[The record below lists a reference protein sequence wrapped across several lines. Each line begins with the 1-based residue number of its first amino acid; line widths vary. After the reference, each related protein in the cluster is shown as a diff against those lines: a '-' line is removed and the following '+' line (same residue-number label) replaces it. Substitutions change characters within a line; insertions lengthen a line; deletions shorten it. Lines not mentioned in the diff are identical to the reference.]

1 VNLVGGGWRDLPVVD
16 ALPGIV
22 AALREAG
29 SIVVEAEP
37 GAGKTTLVPL
47 AIAADPGLGE
57 RKVLVLE
64 PRRIAARAAAVRMAA
79 LTGTPPGGYVG
90 YATRLDTR
98 LSAATRVEVVTE
110 GVLIRRLLAD
120 PAIEDIGTVV
130 FDEFHERGLDADLA
144 LALLLDAREALR
156 PDLKLAV
163 MSATIAAR
171 EVQALVP
178 EARTIR
184 VPGRTFPVETVYLDR
199 PAPHEVASA
208 AASAALV
215 AMRDRPGDVLVF
227 LPGEAE
233 IRRAVDELAARGAA
247 AKVCPLHASLPDAA
261 QDEAIAPS
269 RDGRRKIV
277 LATTIA
283 ETSLTIEGVTAVV
296 DTGLKRSP
304 RYDARRGVTRL
315 RTVRVSLAAADQRKG
330 RAGRL
335 GPGVCY
341 RLWPE
346 AETRQLDAHDEPEIL
361 SADLASLVLTIA
373 SWGVWDPAALAWID
387 PPPPGRVAEAKAL
400 LASLGAIQAKG
411 AITPAGRRMA
421 AIPAHPRLAHMIDA
435 GDRLGHGAAACLLAA
450 LLSEPDVLPRA
461 DSADLALRL
470 DAVKPGGRASRGAGQ
485 RIAATA
491 RQLRSAARIGR
502 EFGGEFGGGDEGLLT
517 ALAWPDRIAQRR
529 GGDGRFLMASG
540 GGARLD
546 AADPL
551 AREPFL
557 AIADLDY
564 GKDALEGRVRLAA
577 ALTLDI
583 IERHFGDRIETADRI
598 AWDQRARA
606 VSAFRE
612 RKLGALVL
620 DRQPLAAPDPGAV
633 AAALLEGVRREGL
646 AALPWTDAARSLQA
660 RVAFLAR
667 RDAAGGWPDLS
678 DARLAET
685 LDEWLPPWIAGMAR
699 LSDLAGLDLAAVL
712 KEAMDRDQRK
722 ALERLAP
729 ETFEAPS
736 GQRVAI
742 DYADEGGPTAHVRV
756 QEMFGLKE
764 TPHLAGG
771 RAPLR
776 LSLLSPAHRPVALT
790 TDIAAFWRGG
800 YLDARRDL
808 RGRYP
813 KHAWPEDAANAS
825 PARPNRPR

>member
-1 VNLVGGGWRDLPVVD
+1 MRLAGDDWRALPVVA
-16 ALPGIV
+16 ALPSLL

-29 SIVVEAEP
+29 SVVVEAEP

-47 AIAADPGLGE
+47 AIAADRDLGE

-79 LTGTPPGGYVG
+79 LTGAQPGGYVG
-90 YATRLDTR
+90 YATRLDSR
-98 LSAATRVEVVTE
+98 VSAETRVEVVTE

-120 PAIEDIGTVV
+120 PAIEDIGAVV
-130 FDEFHERGLDADLA
+130 FDEFHERSLDADLA
-144 LALLLDAREALR
+144 LALLLDVREGLR
-156 PDLKLAV
+156 PDLKLVV
-163 MSATIAAR
+163 MSATIAATA
-171 EVQALVP
+171 VQALIP
-178 EARTIR
+178 HARAIR
-184 VPGRTFPVETVYLDR
+184 VPGRAFPVEVVHLDR
-199 PAPHEVASA
+199 PQLHMVASA
-208 AASAALV
+208 AASASRMAL
-215 AMRDRPGDVLVF
+215 RETPGDVLTF

-233 IRRAVDELAARGAA
+233 IRRAAEQLAATGTA
-247 AKVCPLHASLPDAA
+247 AKVRPLYANLPDAA

-269 RDGRRKIV
+269 RDGSRKIV

-315 RTVRVSLAAADQRKG
+315 RTVRVSLAAAEQRKG

-335 GPGVCY
+335 GPGRCY

-361 SADLASLVLTIA
+361 SADLASLALTIA
-373 SWGVWDPAALAWID
+373 SWGVGDPAALAWID

-400 LASLGAIQAKG
+400 LVSLGAIDARG
-411 AITPAGRRMA
+411 AITAAGRRMA
-421 AIPAHPRLAHMIDA
+421 AIPAHPRLAHMIEA
-435 GDRLGHGAAACLLAA
+435 GDRLGLGAAACLLAA
-450 LLSEPDVLPRA
+450 LLSEPDVLPDA
-461 DSADLALRL
+461 GSADLGLRL
-470 DAVKPGGRASRGAGQ
+470 DAVKRGGRASQ

-491 RQLRSAARIGR
+491 RRLRSAAGIAGDARH
-502 EFGGEFGGGDEGLLT
+502 GDEGLL
-517 ALAWPDRIAQRR
+517 AAFAWPDRIARGR

-540 GGARLD
+540 GGAKLD
-546 AADPL
+546 PADAL

-564 GKDALEGRVRLAA
+564 GKDALEARVRLAA
-577 ALTLDI
+577 PLSLEA
-583 IERHFGDRIETADRI
+583 IERHFGERIETADRV
-598 AWDQRARA
+598 AWDARSRA
-606 VSAFRE
+606 VSAVRE
-612 RKLGALVL
+612 RRLGALAL

-633 AAALLEGVRREGL
+633 AAALVEGVRREGL
-646 AALPWTDAARSLQA
+646 AALPWTGAARSLQA

-667 RDAAGGWPDLS
+667 LDPDGGWPDLS
-678 DARLAET
+678 DARLSAT
-685 LDEWLPPWIAGMAR
+685 LDDWLSPW
-699 LSDLAGLDLAAVL
+699 LAGLWRMSDLGALDLPAAL
-712 KEAMDRDQRK
+712 RAAMSHDQRR
-722 ALERLAP
+722 ALDRLAP
-729 ETFEAPS
+729 EAFEAPS
-736 GQRVAI
+736 GRRVPI
-742 DYADEGGPTAHVRV
+742 DYADEGGPTAHVRL

-764 TPHLAGG
+764 TPRLGGG

-776 LSLLSPAHRPVALT
+776 LSLLSPAQRPVALT

-813 KHAWPEDAANAS
+813 RHAWPDDPAS
-825 PARPNRPR
+825 AEPALPNRPR